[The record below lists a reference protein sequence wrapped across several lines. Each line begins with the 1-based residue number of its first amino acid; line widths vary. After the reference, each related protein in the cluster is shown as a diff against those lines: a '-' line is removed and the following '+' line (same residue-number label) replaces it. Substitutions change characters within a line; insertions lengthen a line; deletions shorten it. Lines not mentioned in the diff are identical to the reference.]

1 MAVMAWMLA
10 APPLHRPELPDLR
23 HETAMELRGLLASS
37 LHADLRWPEF
47 SAYRTQVTKFYSSL
61 GYALA
66 WTEDGLPTAVSRA
79 VIEALIASG
88 SKGLDP
94 EDYDGPRWSLRL
106 LELQKHGASPRD
118 LARFDLSLTISA
130 MRYVSDL
137 CAGKVNPKLLHPDF
151 RLTHDSLDPASFVR
165 ERLLPA
171 DNPDSSLRV
180 WNRRLTAIAER
191 KRRFSSTVS
200 LRDKTRMNLCRRYAS
215 RSNQA
220 TPTVA
225 LRG

>member
-1 MAVMAWMLA
+1 MAWMLA
-10 APPLHRPELPDLR
+10 APPLHRPELPGLR

-37 LHADLRWPEF
+37 MHADLRWPEF

-79 VIEALIASG
+79 VIEALIASA

-118 LARFDLSLTISA
+118 LARFDLSLTIST

-137 CAGKVNPKLLHPDF
+137 CAGKVNPRLLHPDF
-151 RLTHDSLDPASFVR
+151 RLTHDSPDPASFVR

-171 DNPDSSLRV
+171 DNPGLVLESLEPQFDGY
-180 WNRRLTAIAER
+180 RRT
-191 KRRFSSTVS
+191 K
-200 LRDKTRMNLCRRYAS
+200 D
-215 RSNQA
+215 
-220 TPTVA
+220 A
-225 LRG
+225 LQLVP